1 MRVSMTENGDDMD
14 CIALVS
20 YSANGEA
27 ICRDGVRS
35 DKRARKKIRAFVPSK
50 EDYVKVRMQCIICF
64 LFSDIR
70 CTIQVYNKIAEII
83 DSAEDYDGK

>member
-1 MRVSMTENGDDMD
+1 MTENGDDMN

-35 DKRARKKIRAFVPSK
+35 DKRARKKIRATRFALRRK
-50 EDYVKVRMQCIICF
+50 C
-64 LFSDIR
+64 
-70 CTIQVYNKIAEII
+70 
-83 DSAEDYDGK
+83 DSVTFNVARPTHGL